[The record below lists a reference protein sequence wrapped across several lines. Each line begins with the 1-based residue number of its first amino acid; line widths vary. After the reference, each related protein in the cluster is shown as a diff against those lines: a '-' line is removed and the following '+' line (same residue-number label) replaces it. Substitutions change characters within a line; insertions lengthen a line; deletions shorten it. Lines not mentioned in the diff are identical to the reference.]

1 MQHEWVRITEADPE
15 HSARYAERFRTME
28 AEGRDLHGEARFI
41 DAMVGRG
48 AHVLDA
54 GCGPGRVGGELA
66 ARGHR
71 VVGVDIDPVLIA
83 VAEADHPDPLW
94 ICGDLT
100 ELDLTGHGV
109 AEPFDAI
116 VCAGN
121 VMTFVAPEA
130 RVEILRRFG
139 LHLAPDGRA
148 VVGFGAGRGYEFD
161 EFLDDATSAGL
172 APDLLLSTWDLRP
185 FPGPSDF
192 LVAVLVRVDAAT
204 EETTGR

>member
-15 HSARYAERFRTME
+15 HSERYAQRFRTMA
-28 AEGRDLHGEARFI
+28 AEGRDLHGEARLI
-41 DAMVGRG
+41 DAMVGRS

-71 VVGVDIDPVLIA
+71 VVGVDIDPVLID
-83 VAEADHPDPLW
+83 VAEAEQPGPRW

-100 ELDLTGHGV
+100 ELDLAEHGIE
-109 AEPFDAI
+109 EPFDAI

-130 RVEILRRFG
+130 RVEILRRFRR
-139 LHLAPDGRA
+139 HLAPDGRA

-161 EFLDDATSAGL
+161 EFLDHAAAAALT
-172 APDLLLSTWDLRP
+172 PELLLSTWDVRP

-192 LVAVLVRVDAAT
+192 LVAVLAASD
-204 EETTGR
+204 